1 MSKREYLIEPVQ
13 LKRLK
18 TQLEYRLRLKE
29 NIKGLKSHPNQKS
42 GLLSRLKK
50 LF

>member
-1 MSKREYLIEPVQ
+1 MSNKEYLIEPVR
-13 LKRLK
+13 LKQLK
-18 TQLEYRLRLKE
+18 TQVEYRLRLKE
-29 NIKGLKSHPNQKS
+29 NIKGLKSPADEKS